1 MENGIARKRG
11 KVSER
16 VETGLGP
23 RVLKVDRE
31 GRRLDGVARVRGVIK
46 GIKEKVLR
54 VAREVARGRS
64 EWRITR
70 SRGDKWHS
78 YVVVVVVAGWIKSCR
93 S

>member
-1 MENGIARKRG
+1 M
-11 KVSER
+11 
-16 VETGLGP
+16 GP

-54 VAREVARGRS
+54 VAREVARGGS

>member
-16 VETGLGP
+16 VETGLDP
-23 RVLKVDRE
+23 RVLKVDRK

-54 VAREVARGRS
+54 VAREVARGGS